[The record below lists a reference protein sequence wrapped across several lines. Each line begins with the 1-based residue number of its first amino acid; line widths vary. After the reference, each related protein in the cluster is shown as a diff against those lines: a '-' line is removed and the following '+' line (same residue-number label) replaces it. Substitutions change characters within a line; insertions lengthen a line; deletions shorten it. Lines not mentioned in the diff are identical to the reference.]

1 MSPRR
6 RDARL
11 DEAPPEFLEVT
22 VLSQGGSEW
31 LLLSFPAGPTDGQTA
46 VLSDAEREV
55 ASRLCDGQSQAQI
68 ALARG
73 TAPRTVA
80 NQISAIYRKLG
91 VHSKAEL
98 MAVMASWLRRSETP

>member
-6 RDARL
+6 REQRL
-11 DEAPPEFLEVT
+11 DEAPPELLEVT
-22 VLSQGGSEW
+22 VLSQGGSDW
-31 LLLSFPAGPTDGQTA
+31 LLLSFPSGAAGQPA
-46 VLSDAEREV
+46 ALSEAELEV
-55 ASRLCDGQSQAQI
+55 ASRLCEGQSQAQI
-68 ALARG
+68 ASARG

-98 MAVMASWLRRSETP
+98 MAVMASWHRRVDTP